1 MDANE
6 CESILPDSIQSIL
19 VYVRTAVQPAWIET
33 ILQLMFLLHGVYTVL
48 VWLYMIL
55 QFYKHPGHKR
65 PLIYRISIP
74 LLYFIVMLITI
85 IGTVDTYLGWIS
97 NITIESIF
105 DCPLKT
111 PDTNYRTWLQL
122 GQCPVPNR
130 KQSGGCYTS
139 CGVIGMILLEH
150 SGAARNSPTYYN
162 IEVRGTMITLAVT
175 GLAFLS
181 NLLLTLLIAMN
192 TELSAKCGI
201 RSLVASL
208 VASGRGGFAPFACRA

>member
-19 VYVRTAVQPAWIET
+19 VYVRTAVQSAWIET
-33 ILQLMFLLHGVYTVL
+33 ILQLTFLLHGVYTVL

-97 NITIESIF
+97 NITIESTF

-122 GQCPVPNR
+122 GVVGNVLYLIAR
-130 KQSGGCYTS
+130 LWSHRYDSSGA
-139 CGVIGMILLEH
+139 LW
-150 SGAARNSPTYYN
+150 AARNSPTYHN